1 MSQVTALSVFDPAA
15 QTREFAIKV
24 GTTTKH
30 VTAETLMVMG
40 GKQAAELMKEAGYAI
55 AIAKAQH
62 GNYRAA
68 VEIVSMA
75 ATKALVKVC
84 APTTEGGA
92 WTKANTMFLC
102 QKVLEIKPKEG
113 KGFGP
118 KALKGR
124 VMAQHLIDLFE
135 GKITPTAPAA
145 EDKSDE
151 RTDERTD
158 DTLAGV
164 A

>member
-55 AIAKAQH
+55 AITKAQH

-68 VEIVSMA
+68 VEIVSLA

-84 APTTEGGA
+84 APATEGGA

-135 GKITPTAPAA
+135 GKVTPTAPAA

-151 RTDERTD
+151 RTD